1 MNKMIL
7 SSGAI
12 QKNSYI
18 IHLKEVLYRVQK
30 SGMKLNLAK
39 CIFEATEITYL
50 GHILS
55 GDGIRADPKK
65 YLQFV
70 MCLLHV
76 IKKTY
81 SVSLV

>member
-1 MNKMIL
+1 
-7 SSGAI
+7 
-12 QKNSYI
+12 
-18 IHLKEVLYRVQK
+18 
-30 SGMKLNLAK
+30 MKLNLAK

-70 MCLLHV
+70 ICLLHV